1 MLVFGEENKTN
12 SGWKEAPQPPHT
24 SEVNSEYINT
34 CGCVVGGQWILD
46 IGCHQLLEISWSV
59 VVL

>member
-34 CGCVVGGQWILD
+34 CGCVVGGHWIL
-46 IGCHQLLEISWSV
+46 GVISFQKLV
-59 VVL
+59 GP